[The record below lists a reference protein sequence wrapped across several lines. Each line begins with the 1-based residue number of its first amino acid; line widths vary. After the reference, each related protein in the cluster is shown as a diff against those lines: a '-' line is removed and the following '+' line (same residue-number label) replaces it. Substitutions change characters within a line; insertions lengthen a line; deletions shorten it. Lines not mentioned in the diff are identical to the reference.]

1 MTRRFVPAARALI
14 AAAVLSTLLAAC
26 ASKINQDNFDRI
38 HSGMTMEQVQALL
51 GKPSGSSSMALGG
64 FSGTSAT
71 WKGSDGTITV
81 QFLNDQVQAKQFS
94 NP

>member
-1 MTRRFVPAARALI
+1 MTARLVPAARAVI
-14 AAAVLSTLLAAC
+14 LSVALSMLLVAC
-26 ASKINQDNFDRI
+26 ASKINQDNFSRI
-38 HSGMTMEQVQALL
+38 HTGMTMEQVQALL
-51 GKPSGSSSMALGG
+51 GKPTGSSSMALGG

-94 NP
+94 KP